1 MNLTILNPLE
11 ISDWDSQILALP
23 GHSFFHSAAWARV
36 LHESYGYRPLYF
48 SLMEGGH
55 MRALL
60 PMMEV
65 NSFLTGRRG
74 VSLPFTDFCDPLAE
88 TEEDLREMWSAVKA
102 AGQEKGWKTAELR
115 SVKGLSGEAAAASY
129 YYHTLSLK
137 EGREAVSRGL
147 KDTHKRNIK
156 KAGKAGVTVELGR
169 DVQGVREFCRL
180 NTLTRRDHGLPPQP
194 SFFFEAVGR
203 NIVGAGRGFVSL
215 ARYQGETIAGA
226 VYFHFGR
233 RAVYKYGASNKAFQ
247 TLRAN
252 NLVMWEAIRWLAEN
266 GFEELHFGRT
276 DLDHE
281 GLRRFKNG
289 WGTEESRIDYRRY
302 DFKTGHFKAPPASEG
317 SGLSEKVF
325 RHMPIFALEKIGALL
340 YRHVG

>member
-1 MNLTILNPLE
+1 MTLKILNPLE

-115 SVKGLSGEAAAASY
+115 SGNFSIPYEQSAISY
-129 YYHTLSLK
+129 YLHTLSLK
-137 EGREAVSRGL
+137 EGREALSKGL

-169 DVQGVREFCRL
+169 DVQGVREFRRL
-180 NTLTRRDHGLPPQP
+180 NALTRRDHGLPPQP
-194 SFFFEAVGR
+194 SFFF
-203 NIVGAGRGFVSL
+203 
-215 ARYQGETIAGA
+215 
-226 VYFHFGR
+226 
-233 RAVYKYGASNKAFQ
+233 
-247 TLRAN
+247 
-252 NLVMWEAIRWLAEN
+252 
-266 GFEELHFGRT
+266 
-276 DLDHE
+276 
-281 GLRRFKNG
+281 
-289 WGTEESRIDYRRY
+289 
-302 DFKTGHFKAPPASEG
+302 
-317 SGLSEKVF
+317 
-325 RHMPIFALEKIGALL
+325 
-340 YRHVG
+340 